1 MILALPSGVTTTA
14 PRARSAPTQAV
25 TTLLRDYGP
34 RVLALS
40 LRLCNNRSDAEDLV
54 QDVFLQ
60 AFRKWH
66 TFKGDADPGTWL
78 YTIAIRAGRARFRK
92 RNRRETILRPT
103 TELMPWTESSIA
115 AVDSPP
121 DNAAR
126 AEAAEA
132 VHLAIAELPDQFRVP
147 IILKEM
153 LELPIEDV
161 AQALNIKPETV
172 KTRLH
177 RARLHLRKAMLKE
190 LPARAAPAPTYEK
203 RVCLDLLRA
212 KLDAMDKGRG
222 FPIGRDILCERCR
235 AVFAELDM
243 AQDACSLMA
252 DGSIPARLRA
262 NIESAIRRAE
272 QPLTARGTS
281 TASKAGKAGRTQPAR
296 SAASPRRQRRG

>member
-1 MILALPSGVTTTA
+1 MTPALPSDVTTTA
-14 PRARSAPTQAV
+14 PRAGSPPTQAI

-40 LRLCNNRSDAEDLV
+40 LRLCKNRSDAEDLV

-92 RNRRETILRPT
+92 RIRRESRLRPT
-103 TELMPWTESSIA
+103 GELMPWTESTIA
-115 AVDSPP
+115 AVDQPP
-121 DNAAR
+121 VNAAR
-126 AEAAEA
+126 AESTEA
-132 VHLAIAELPDQFRVP
+132 VHRAIAELPDQFRVP
-147 IILKEM
+147 IIMKEM

-161 AQALNIKPETV
+161 AHALNIKPETV

-177 RARLHLRKAMLKE
+177 RARLHLRKVMLKE
-190 LPARAAPAPTYEK
+190 LPSRAAPAPSYEK

-222 FPIGRDILCERCR
+222 FPIGREILCERCR

-252 DGSIPARLRA
+252 DGTIPPRLRA
-262 NIESAIRRAE
+262 SIESAIKRAAA
-272 QPLTARGTS
+272 PVTSTGTS
-281 TASKAGKAGRTQPAR
+281 RASKAGKAGRTQPTR
-296 SAASPRRQRRG
+296 STASPRRPRRG